1 MDVGIFLLLVIVTVT
16 VNIKDINDNNLVF
29 EKKIYSEMIFEIQEG
44 LILIIRVNDFDIDD
58 ILIYS
63 LIGDNDRI
71 YFQIT
76 VDGRDGRLEVY
87 TVNEYIFF
95 QFDLKC
101 IFVLYILI
109 NFFFLQKFDYE
120 NFSQRFFNLIVEVFD
135 GLNIDIAYIEIT
147 IQDVNDEV
155 LIIILQ
161 NVEISRQE
169 DLSVGEILVK
179 FRAIDRD

>member
-29 EKKIYSEMIFEIQEG
+29 EKKIYLETIFEIQEG

-87 TVNEYIFF
+87 TVNE
-95 QFDLKC
+95 
-101 IFVLYILI
+101 
-109 NFFFLQKFDYE
+109 
-120 NFSQRFFNLIVEVFD
+120 
-135 GLNIDIAYIEIT
+135 
-147 IQDVNDEV
+147 
-155 LIIILQ
+155 
-161 NVEISRQE
+161 
-169 DLSVGEILVK
+169 
-179 FRAIDRD
+179 

>member
-29 EKKIYSEMIFEIQEG
+29 EKKIYLETIFEIQEG

-63 LIGDNDRI
+63 LIGVNDRI

-87 TVNEYIFF
+87 TVNEIQIFAYIYRCFLICKYFF
-95 QFDLKC
+95 R
-101 IFVLYILI
+101 I
-109 NFFFLQKFDYE
+109 NFFLVLFEMYFCFIYFDY
-120 NFSQRFFNLIVEVFD
+120 FFFF
-135 GLNIDIAYIEIT
+135 IEI
-147 IQDVNDEV
+147 
-155 LIIILQ
+155 
-161 NVEISRQE
+161 
-169 DLSVGEILVK
+169 
-179 FRAIDRD
+179 

>member
-29 EKKIYSEMIFEIQEG
+29 EKKIYSETIFEIQEG

-76 VDGRDGRLEVY
+76 VDGRDG
-87 TVNEYIFF
+87 
-95 QFDLKC
+95 
-101 IFVLYILI
+101 
-109 NFFFLQKFDYE
+109 
-120 NFSQRFFNLIVEVFD
+120 
-135 GLNIDIAYIEIT
+135 
-147 IQDVNDEV
+147 
-155 LIIILQ
+155 
-161 NVEISRQE
+161 
-169 DLSVGEILVK
+169 
-179 FRAIDRD
+179 